1 MNRQLKRAN
10 EKSDKRREQEQ
21 ARRKKARR
29 DRVQVVRARAKE
41 GAKEGAKPAQR
52 SAERP
57 GISRLRRRFAN
68 WYLIFVIFFI
78 ITQAFFP
85 QRTDTF
91 ALVTHALFYGILGY
105 FLTLWLYRRGTAPAP
120 FYTAAFGVL
129 LALGVEGLKFLL
141 PGLEPTDGVGS
152 TDPNLIFPLLAVPG
166 VLLGAG
172 LGYLVYRRNPDA

>member
-21 ARRKKARR
+21 ARRKQARR
-29 DRVQVVRARAKE
+29 DRVQVVRAKAKE
-41 GAKEGAKPAQR
+41 GPKPAQK
-52 SAERP
+52 SVERP

-78 ITQAFFP
+78 VTQAFFP

-91 ALVTHALFYGILGY
+91 ALVTHAVFYGILGY

-120 FYTAAFGVL
+120 FYAAAFGVL
-129 LALGVEGLKFLL
+129 LAFGVEGLKFLL

-172 LGYLVYRRNPDA
+172 LGYVVYRRNPDA

>member
-10 EKSDKRREQEQ
+10 EKSDKRREQDQ

-29 DRVQVVRARAKE
+29 ERVQVVRARAKE
-41 GAKEGAKPAQR
+41 GPKPAQK

-68 WYLIFVIFFI
+68 WYLIFVVFFI
-78 ITQAFFP
+78 VTQAFFP

-105 FLTLWLYRRGTAPAP
+105 FLTLWLYRRGTARAP
-120 FYTAAFGVL
+120 LYTAAFGVL

-141 PGLEPTDGVGS
+141 PGLEPVDGVGS

-166 VLLGAG
+166 VLLGTG
-172 LGYLVYRRNPDA
+172 LGHVVYRRNPDA

>member
-10 EKSDKRREQEQ
+10 EKSDKRRELEQ

-41 GAKEGAKPAQR
+41 TPKAAQNTAQ

-91 ALVTHALFYGILGY
+91 ALVTHAIFYGILGY
-105 FLTLWLYRRGTAPAP
+105 FMTLWLYRRGTAPAP
-120 FYTAAFGVL
+120 FYTVAFGVL

-141 PGLEPTDGVGS
+141 PGLEPTDGIGS
-152 TDPNLIFPLLAVPG
+152 TDPNLLFPLLAVPG
-166 VLLGAG
+166 VVAGAA
-172 LGYLVYRRNPDA
+172 LGYVVYRRDPNA

>member
-10 EKSDKRREQEQ
+10 EKSDKRRELEQ

-41 GAKEGAKPAQR
+41 GPKPAQNAAQ
-52 SAERP
+52 STERP

-78 ITQAFFP
+78 VTQAFFP

-91 ALVTHALFYGILGY
+91 ALVTHAIFYGILGY
-105 FLTLWLYRRGTAPAP
+105 FMTLWLYRRGTAPAP
-120 FYTAAFGVL
+120 FYTVAFGVL

-166 VLLGAG
+166 VVAGAG
-172 LGYLVYRRNPDA
+172 LGYVVYRRNPDA

>member
-41 GAKEGAKPAQR
+41 GPKTAQNAAQN
-52 SAERP
+52 AERP
-57 GISRLRRRFAN
+57 GVSRLRRRFAN

-78 ITQAFFP
+78 VTQAFFP

-120 FYTAAFGVL
+120 LYTAAFGVL
-129 LALGVEGLKFLL
+129 LAFGVEGLKFLL
-141 PGLEPTDGVGS
+141 PGLETEGGVGS
-152 TDPNLIFPLLAVPG
+152 TDPNLLFPLLAVPG
-166 VLLGAG
+166 VLAG
-172 LGYLVYRRNPDA
+172 TALGYVVYRRNPDA

>member
-10 EKSDKRREQEQ
+10 EKSDKRRELEQ

-41 GAKEGAKPAQR
+41 EPKTAQK

-78 ITQAFFP
+78 VTQAFFP

-91 ALVTHALFYGILGY
+91 ALVTHAIFYGILGY
-105 FLTLWLYRRGTAPAP
+105 FMTLWLYRRGTAPAP
-120 FYTAAFGVL
+120 FYTVAFGVL

-141 PGLEPTDGVGS
+141 PGLEATDGIGS
-152 TDPNLIFPLLAVPG
+152 TDPNLLFPLLAVPG
-166 VLLGAG
+166 VVAGAA
-172 LGYLVYRRNPDA
+172 LGYVVYRRDPNA

>member
-10 EKSDKRREQEQ
+10 EKSDKRRELEQ
-21 ARRKKARR
+21 ARRKQARR

-41 GAKEGAKPAQR
+41 KPKTAQNTAH

-78 ITQAFFP
+78 VTQAFFP

-91 ALVTHALFYGILGY
+91 ALVTHAIFYGILGY
-105 FLTLWLYRRGTAPAP
+105 FMTLWLYRRGTAPAP
-120 FYTAAFGVL
+120 FYTVAFGVL

-141 PGLEPTDGVGS
+141 PGLEATDGVGS
-152 TDPNLIFPLLAVPG
+152 TDPNLLFPLLAVPG
-166 VLLGAG
+166 VVAGAA
-172 LGYLVYRRNPDA
+172 LGYVVYRRDPNA